1 MQHTYR
7 KIQQQ
12 NKKKLTNVCLS
23 GFLSSSFAVI
33 NYYLLAS
40 SFNFLPTCHLERLKI
55 DNFNYVKYITG
66 LKFLKK
72 KAIVRGLSALSASRL
87 CLWQDSHG
95 DSTLVAYDTCWLFS
109 LKRVSWSQGCTW
121 DLLIKGESD
130 SWFCFLLHI
139 RSLISNFQIPNPT
152 KWVSITWLKVW
163 HHFRNTACCT
173 EKF

>member
-1 MQHTYR
+1 M
-7 KIQQQ
+7 
-12 NKKKLTNVCLS
+12 
-23 GFLSSSFAVI
+23 
-33 NYYLLAS
+33 
-40 SFNFLPTCHLERLKI
+40 PTCHLERLKI

-121 DLLIKGESD
+121 DLLIKGGSD

-152 KWVSITWLKVW
+152 KWVSIKWLKVW
-163 HHFRNTACCT
+163 HHFEILPVVQKNSRNKAVWGEVTNCFSMNGFRKLVIKDPNCNPVLCHII
-173 EKF
+173 FICW